1 MSDDKLPYSK
11 SGSFKGAPALKTFDH
26 LIQCLYN
33 SVVYAQRY
41 VETEHLKRVIG
52 TYFDDHGR
60 PVTKKII
67 LPTAEGD
74 QEVEIPIMTLAG
86 HNHLKID
93 NLEMEFEVD
102 LGQFENSDNHQKR
115 RMIAMI
121 GRKDPKNTLA
131 KVKLTIKNGD
141 TPEGIARINDKIVKT
156 IPT

>member
-52 TYFDDHGR
+52 TYFDDYGR
-60 PVTKKII
+60 PITKKVV
-67 LPTAEGD
+67 LPTSEGD
-74 QEVEIPIMTLAG
+74 QEVEIPLMTLAG

-93 NLEMEFEVD
+93 NLEMEFDVD
-102 LGQFENSDNHQKR
+102 LGQFENEDNHIGI
-115 RMIAMI
+115 MIFSFI
-121 GRKDPKNTLA
+121 
-131 KVKLTIKNGD
+131 
-141 TPEGIARINDKIVKT
+141 
-156 IPT
+156 

>member
-1 MSDDKLPYSK
+1 MADDKLPYSR
-11 SGSFKGAPALKTFDH
+11 SGSFRGAPALKTFDH

-52 TYFDDHGR
+52 TYFR
-60 PVTKKII
+60 PITKKIL
-67 LPTAEGD
+67 LPTTEGD
-74 QEVEIPIMTLAG
+74 QEVEIPLMSLAG
-86 HNHLKID
+86 HNHLKIE
-93 NLEMEFEVD
+93 NLEMEFDVD

-121 GRKDPKNTLA
+121 GRKDPKKTLA

-141 TPEGIARINDKIVKT
+141 TPEGIARINDKIVKM
-156 IPT
+156 IPN

>member
-1 MSDDKLPYSK
+1 MADDKLPYSK